1 MSDQVLP
8 LSCKSHKDF
17 YDIKTK
23 RDSLWSPSCFET
35 GKIRT
40 SDPQIRNL
48 MLYPTELRSHSSE

>member
-23 RDSLWSPSCFET
+23 RDPLLSPSCFET